1 MNAIIIGCGY
11 VGSAVAQ
18 HWRNLGHVSTA
29 TTTTQD
35 RIGELQKVANQA
47 IVLKRCDEETLQ
59 TILQNQDVVLHTYI
73 RPTTLFLP

>member
-18 HWRNLGHVSTA
+18 HWRNLGHAITA

-59 TILQNQDVVLHTYI
+59 TIL
-73 RPTTLFLP
+73 